1 MTEQKR
7 TRKLKILKYRGF
19 ELEQLME
26 MKDDQVFE
34 LFTSRMRRK
43 LNRARGLNGTYKKLV
58 EKIAA
63 TVKTIQPGE
72 KPKVIKTHLRD
83 AIIMPQMVGGVV
95 GIYNGKEYKE
105 VEIKFNMIGTYLGE
119 YSITYKPTLRKVNF
133 GKPAKKGKK

>member
-34 LFTSRMRRK
+34 LFTARMRRK

-58 EKIAA
+58 EKVAA
-63 TVKTIQPGE
+63 TVKNIQPGE

>member
-7 TRKLKILKYRGF
+7 TRKLKILKYRGY

-34 LFTSRMRRK
+34 LFTARMRRK

-58 EKIAA
+58 EKVAA
-63 TVKTIQPGE
+63 TVKNIQPGE